1 MPILRE
7 ISPSQNDIIIAAAV
21 ENYKNIKNAEDDADK
36 IIEENRTPR
45 QDLDRAFVA

>member
-1 MPILRE
+1 MPLLRE

-21 ENYKNIKNAEDDADK
+21 ENYKHIKDAEDDADK

-45 QDLDRAFVA
+45 EDLDKAFVA